1 MICGLIGVV
10 ALLLA
15 AVTLGSLVWA
25 FAVWGGIA
33 LYNRLADHPA
43 TRVPH
48 ASLSKCYQVSFMTG
62 LVQVFVGFFL
72 QTSTFIAGTLA
83 GAHPVEAL
91 LLAQLM
97 GLPLGVLTMAAM
109 LSALLPTSFGRGILV
124 SLCVTVINVIVVCI
138 ALAITIA
145 VMALNAS

>member
-15 AVTLGSLVWA
+15 AVTLGSLLWAFWVWA
-25 FAVWGGIA
+25 GIA
-33 LYNRLADHPA
+33 LYNRLADRPA
-43 TRVPH
+43 TRVPQ
-48 ASLSKCYQVSFMTG
+48 AGLSKCYQVSFMSG

-72 QTSTFIAGTLA
+72 GSSTFIGGALA
-83 GAHPVEAL
+83 GLSPIEAAL
-91 LLAQLM
+91 LSQLM

-124 SLCVTVINVIVVCI
+124 SLCVMLIVFVT
-138 ALAITIA
+138 LAITMA
-145 VMALNAS
+145 VLALNAS